1 MLRRRFACALSLL
14 LLAATPAAAGG
25 KAESKDEN
33 KQVGQYVDL
42 QPVAL
47 PIVVDGQLVNYI
59 FVSVRMNLTANADTS
74 RWRAREPYFRDAL
87 VRAAHQTPFTLAGDY
102 EKIDAPRLT
111 ASLMRSASA
120 VTGPNVIRSIVITS
134 QVSSRRARGPAG

>member
-1 MLRRRFACALSLL
+1 MLRRRLLPLVPLL
-14 LLAATPAAAGG
+14 LLAVAAPAAASD
-25 KAESKDEN
+25 KKKEEPN

-47 PIVVDGQLVNYI
+47 PIVVDGRLINYI
-59 FVSVRMNLTANADTS
+59 FVSVRLNLTAAADTS

-102 EKIDAPRLT
+102 EKIDAPRMT
-111 ASLMRSASA
+111 ATLMRAASA
-120 VTGPNVIRSIVITS
+120 MTGPNVIRSIVVTS
-134 QVSSRRARGPAG
+134 QVSSRRVRPPAA